1 MEHVKNALQNITTE
15 WTPHS
20 VVSFNK
26 MTQYSDCECGIAN
39 AASRIVNGVPT
50 EENEYPWQVVV
61 YTSPG
66 GGFCGGTII
75 NKRFV

>member
-1 MEHVKNALQNITTE
+1 
-15 WTPHS
+15 
-20 VVSFNK
+20 

-61 YTSPG
+61 YG

-75 NKRFV
+75 GQGGNSIGLNICLKTCTNIGPRF